1 VVVVVTLA
9 EGAAPELLSVELL
22 PPPVVEP
29 GPPMVELVL
38 PDVSPLAEPVVA
50 PPMALVPPVPLL
62 PGVVVVLEVDVSLP
76 GAGLVT
82 VVDELDDDV
91 VGVPV

>member
-1 VVVVVTLA
+1 
-9 EGAAPELLSVELL
+9 
-22 PPPVVEP
+22 
-29 GPPMVELVL
+29 
-38 PDVSPLAEPVVA
+38 
-50 PPMALVPPVPLL
+50 MALVPPVPLL

>member
-1 VVVVVTLA
+1 VVVVDALV
-9 EGAAPELLSVELL
+9 EGVAPALLSVEL
-22 PPPVVEP
+22 PPLLVEP

-62 PGVVVVLEVDVSLP
+62 PGVVVVLEVDVSPP
-76 GAGLVT
+76 GAGLVM